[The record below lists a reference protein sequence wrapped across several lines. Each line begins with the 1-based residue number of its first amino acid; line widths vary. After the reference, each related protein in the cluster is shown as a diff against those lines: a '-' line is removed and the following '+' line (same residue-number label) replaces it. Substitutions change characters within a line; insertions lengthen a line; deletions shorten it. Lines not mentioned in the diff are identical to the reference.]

1 MNETV
6 NLVCTGCG
14 SLCDDIQVEIAGNR
28 IARIENACAK
38 GAAFLYALDN
48 PNRRTTCLVRH
59 KEVPLERAIE
69 EAKHLLSEAR
79 RPLIFGL
86 DNSTLE
92 AQAKAISLARKLGAV
107 IDDVSSS
114 SYSELIQGLLDGSPR
129 SCSLSQIKDKADLLI
144 YWGSNPLHSHPR
156 HLPQFSYY
164 SYTDY
169 DEAGWIPKVKLT
181 CVEVRETELSSICKP
196 AFKLAPGGDREF
208 IREIFSIIK
217 GGEGADEAKA
227 FLELIKES
235 QVCAI
240 FCGNGLLYS
249 LNGNFDLFNEMVEGL
264 GQWTKVSVVPM
275 IDEINML
282 GFNKSLR
289 EEAGYINQISFD
301 SGIKHGT
308 EFSFLEQVHKEFPDC
323 VLIAGSDPFS
333 TLPQSL
339 SRKLASTKIICLGS
353 IITST
358 TNAAEV
364 VIATAAPGLES
375 SGKVVRM
382 DGEEVNLFEVKKS
395 TYPSEEE
402 VLERLFEGG
411 K

>member
-1 MNETV
+1 MV

-14 SLCDDIQVEIAGNR
+14 SLCDDIQVEIEENC

-48 PNRRTTCLVRH
+48 PKRRTTCLVRH

-69 EAKHLLSEAR
+69 EAKRLLLEAK

-92 AQAKAISLARKLGAV
+92 AQAKAIRLARKLGAV
-107 IDDVSSS
+107 IDDASSF
-114 SYSELIQGLLDGSPR
+114 SYGELIRGLLEGSLP

-156 HLPQFSYY
+156 HLSKFSYY
-164 SYTDY
+164 SYTEY
-169 DEAGWIPKVKLT
+169 DEAGWVPKVMMA
-181 CVEVRETELSSICKP
+181 CVEVRDTELSSICKP
-196 AFKLAPGGDREF
+196 VFKLAPEGDGEF
-208 IREIFSIIK
+208 IREILSVIK
-217 GGEGADEAKA
+217 GGEGAEEAKA
-227 FLELIKES
+227 FWELIKDS
-235 QVCAI
+235 QVCVI
-240 FCGNGLLYS
+240 FCGKGLIYS
-249 LNGNFDLFNEMVEGL
+249 VNGNFDLFNEMVERLSQG
-264 GQWTKVSVVPM
+264 TKVSVIPM

-289 EEAGYINQISFD
+289 EETSYINQVSFD
-301 SGIKHGT
+301 GGIIHSA
-308 EFSFLEQVHKEFPDC
+308 EFSFLEQVRRGLPDC

-353 IITST
+353 LITPT
-358 TNAAEV
+358 TDAAEV

-375 SGKVVRM
+375 SGKVTRM
-382 DGEEVNLFEVKKS
+382 DGEESDLFKVKKS

-402 VLERLFEGG
+402 VIERLFGEG